1 MWDVWFLGQIVYS
14 KIEHP
19 WIINKMKRL
28 DFSKD
33 KLTITEGADEK
44 PYCGNDNPP
53 LYVTKTKGEA
63 LTISFETDNSITKTG
78 FRIEYTSTECKTLIQ
93 DNYYTLC

>member
-1 MWDVWFLGQIVYS
+1 MS
-14 KIEHP
+14 KLEIPQPTMPECT
-19 WIINKMKRL
+19 NMKDL

-33 KLTITEGADEK
+33 KLTIMEGADET

-53 LYVTKTKGEA
+53 LYVTETKGGA

-78 FRIEYTSTECKTLIQ
+78 FRIEYTSTECKTLIHF
-93 DNYYTLC
+93 NH

>member
-1 MWDVWFLGQIVYS
+1 MLLTPKCTNIKD
-14 KIEHP
+14 
-19 WIINKMKRL
+19 L

-33 KLTITEGADEK
+33 KLTIAEDADEMSF
-44 PYCGNDNPP
+44 CGDANPS
-53 LYVTKTKGEA
+53 LYISKTKGGA

-93 DNYYTLC
+93 DNYYTPC